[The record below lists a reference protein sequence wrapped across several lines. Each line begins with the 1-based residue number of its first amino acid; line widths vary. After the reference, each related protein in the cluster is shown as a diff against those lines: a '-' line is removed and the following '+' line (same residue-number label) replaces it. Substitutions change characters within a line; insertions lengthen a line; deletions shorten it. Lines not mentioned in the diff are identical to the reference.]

1 MTVKIKVVKKGK
13 VSEPSFKAKQRPEP
27 TESLKTAVIEKN
39 VSSWVT
45 DYKQRKQDD
54 EQKAMKLLAQ
64 SRNSRR

>member
-1 MTVKIKVVKKGK
+1 MTPKIKVVKKGK
-13 VSEPSFKAKQRPEP
+13 VSESGLKAEQRPEP

-39 VSSWVT
+39 VSSWVS
-45 DYKQRKQDD
+45 DYRQRKQDD